1 MSLKNAARPSR
12 ASDVLLHDDEPKK
25 NGGWENPTTAST
37 QRVDDALDDVDFSRE
52 IAGHFETNFLL
63 ANGWL

>member
-1 MSLKNAARPSR
+1 MRR
-12 ASDVLLHDDEPKK
+12 HVTMTQK
-25 NGGWENPTTAST
+25 NGGWDDPTTAST
-37 QRVDDALDDVDFSRE
+37 QQVDDALDDVDFSRE